1 MNNFKIYQF
10 NEINTKKIIFG
21 KNQNYE
27 YHNKNTIYIP
37 IYYKNDDKSEL
48 VIKTPRLFIKN
59 NIFQYNNN
67 SKNFFLLDTYLMNH
81 YDNDNSNKEFKLFI
95 HNVEKRVKKIL
106 TKRKTLDVE
115 NKLFTPQLRNNF
127 DNIEKITLPIHKK
140 QTKFI
145 NIENNIIEDITT
157 PCYGYFI
164 IKFKN
169 VWINNDKWG
178 ININTYGCL
187 LIPSQIEF
195 NPNKNFDIHKSFN
208 DEIDIEKKNILKSKV
223 NNLNEHPVFG
233 KFFKMKKMGIPLMV
247 IEQKI
252 RIQGLDFEEFK
263 KIENNTNTSTNTST
277 DISINT
283 YTDTSINTST
293 DTSTDTFINTSTD
306 TSINIKQIPRV
317 NFLAEIKDKKLKHF
331 EDNTI
336 KKKVKDERVPSLN
349 QILEALNKL
358 KKSNCSS
365 TV

>member
-37 IYYKNDDKSEL
+37 IYYKNGSKSEL

-106 TKRKTLDVE
+106 SKRKTLDVE

-169 VWINNDKWG
+169 IWINNDKWG

-195 NPNKNFDIHKSFN
+195 NPNKNFDIHKSFK
-208 DEIDIEKKNILKSKV
+208 DEIDIEKKNILKTKV

-252 RIQGLDFEEFK
+252 RINGLDFEEFK
-263 KIENNTNTSTNTST
+263 KLENSSDNLTNITTNKNINKNTNMNSNKNT
-277 DISINT
+277 
-283 YTDTSINTST
+283 
-293 DTSTDTFINTSTD
+293 
-306 TSINIKQIPRV
+306 KQIPRI
-317 NFLAEIKDKKLKHF
+317 NFLTDIQDKKLKHY
-331 EDNTI
+331 ENNKI
-336 KKKVKDERVPSLN
+336 KKKERDERVPSLN
-349 QILEALNKL
+349 QILDALNKL

>member
-1 MNNFKIYQF
+1 M
-10 NEINTKKIIFG
+10 
-21 KNQNYE
+21 
-27 YHNKNTIYIP
+27 
-37 IYYKNDDKSEL
+37 
-48 VIKTPRLFIKN
+48 
-59 NIFQYNNN
+59 
-67 SKNFFLLDTYLMNH
+67 
-81 YDNDNSNKEFKLFI
+81 
-95 HNVEKRVKKIL
+95 
-106 TKRKTLDVE
+106 E

-169 VWINNDKWG
+169 IWINNDKWG

-195 NPNKNFDIHKSFN
+195 NPNKNFDIHKSFK
-208 DEIDIEKKNILKSKV
+208 DEIDIEKKNILKTKV

-252 RIQGLDFEEFK
+252 RINGLDFEEFK
-263 KIENNTNTSTNTST
+263 KLENSSDNLTNITTNKNINKNTNMNSNKNT
-277 DISINT
+277 
-283 YTDTSINTST
+283 
-293 DTSTDTFINTSTD
+293 
-306 TSINIKQIPRV
+306 KQIPRI
-317 NFLAEIKDKKLKHF
+317 NFLTDIQDKKLKHY
-331 EDNTI
+331 ENNKI
-336 KKKVKDERVPSLN
+336 KKKERDERVPSLN
-349 QILEALNKL
+349 QILDALNKL